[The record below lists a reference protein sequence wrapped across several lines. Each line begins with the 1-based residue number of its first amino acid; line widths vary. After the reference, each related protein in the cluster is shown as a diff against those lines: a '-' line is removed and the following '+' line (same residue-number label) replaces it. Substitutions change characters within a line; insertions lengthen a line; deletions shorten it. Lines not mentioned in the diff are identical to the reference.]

1 MPPNSGTLFNGELIP
16 KLRNNI
22 FASYSFANLDFLI
35 PHTAH
40 FDS

>member
-1 MPPNSGTLFNGELIP
+1 MSPNSGTLFNGVLIP
-16 KLRNNI
+16 KLRNNL
-22 FASYSFANLDFLI
+22 FASYSLANLDFLI